1 MSEIKHLT
9 IGEQRAPI
17 TVESFINF
25 ACPYC
30 KNYFKAADK
39 TLQDLIANGKVKHVI
54 KHFDKTKQGLLK
66 GTVANIYLDYEQPQE
81 TLNFIHQLY
90 DTQQTWKQSFAIIEK
105 KMEEE
110 FKLTPQQAAD
120 ERSLAITKETFERGI
135 GGIPTVFINGVK
147 FEFNPLEDSEEE
159 IATKLTEQLAI
170 NE

>member
-1 MSEIKHLT
+1 MSEIKHLI
-9 IGEQRAPI
+9 IGNQQAPI
-17 TVESFINF
+17 IVESFINF

-39 TLQDLIANGKVKHVI
+39 TLQKYIASGKVKHII

-90 DTQQTWKQSFAIIEK
+90 DTQQEWKQSFTEIEK

-110 FKLTPQQAAD
+110 FKLIPQQVVD
-120 ERSLAITKETFERGI
+120 ERSLEITKETFERGI
-135 GGIPTVFINGVK
+135 SGIPTVFINGMK
-147 FEFNPLEDSEEE
+147 FEFNPLKDSEDE
-159 IATKLTEQLAI
+159 IANKLTQQLQLI
-170 NE
+170 E